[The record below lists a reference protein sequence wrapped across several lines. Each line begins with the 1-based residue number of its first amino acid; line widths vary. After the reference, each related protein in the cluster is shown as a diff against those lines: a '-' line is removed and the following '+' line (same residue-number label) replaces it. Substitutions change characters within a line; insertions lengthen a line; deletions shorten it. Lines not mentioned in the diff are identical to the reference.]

1 MLPFPELENR
11 RSGSRRV
18 SERRPEVASGRKVGR
33 VVFTEADIERRVAE
47 LGEEIGDHYRDG
59 ELLVLGLLKGSFIFL
74 ADLVRK
80 IPRPHAV
87 DFLIAASYGDA
98 STSSGEVE
106 LLYDAETDLEGKY
119 VLLVEDIV
127 DSGNTLNR
135 VGRLLRKRK
144 PRTVEACTLL
154 HKHLAA
160 ELELV
165 PRFVG
170 FDAPR
175 EFLVGY
181 GLDHAE
187 DYRHLPYIASIE
199 D

>member
-1 MLPFPELENR
+1 M
-11 RSGSRRV
+11 SA
-18 SERRPEVASGRKVGR
+18 RRPEVASGRNVAR

-59 ELLVLGLLKGSFIFL
+59 ELLVLGILKSSFIFV

-80 IPRPHAV
+80 IPRPHEI
-87 DFLIAASYGDA
+87 DFLIAVSYGDA
-98 STSSGEVE
+98 STSSGKVE
-106 LLYDAETDLEGKY
+106 LLYDAETALEGKH

-135 VGRLLRKRK
+135 IGRLLRKRNPK
-144 PRTVEACTLL
+144 TVEACTLL
-154 HKHLAA
+154 HKHVAA

-170 FDAPR
+170 FDAPP

-187 DYRHLPYIASIE
+187 DFRHLPYIASIE

>member
-1 MLPFPELENR
+1 M
-11 RSGSRRV
+11 
-18 SERRPEVASGRKVGR
+18 GR